1 VKHSNIIYE
10 KSRFFHAWSTW
21 SNVQEMCIKDFIFV
35 QGIFREK
42 PLRFFL
48 FLNQPI
54 IFPYPSRMHNKYY
67 LILLENRNSQSIFT
81 SRHINMLRRYHG
93 TKFTEFLLINT
104 YQWYANEGSLKSA
117 FALTQLQYIL
127 KYFVINFPCFSINT
141 KDLCKVYVHA
151 LLFMFFHIIL

>member
-1 VKHSNIIYE
+1 MEQCTRNVYK
-10 KSRFFHAWSTW
+10 RFY
-21 SNVQEMCIKDFIFV
+21 
-35 QGIFREK
+35 
-42 PLRFFL
+42 LRPRNFPRKTFTFFL

-54 IFPYPSRMHNKYY
+54 IFPYPSRRHNKCY
-67 LILLENRNSQSIFT
+67 LVILENRNSQSIFT
-81 SRHINMLRRYHG
+81 YRHTIPGHCISIINMVLRYHG

-151 LLFMFFHIIL
+151 LLFMISHIIL

>member
-1 VKHSNIIYE
+1 MKHSNIIYE

-67 LILLENRNSQSIFT
+67 LIILEKRNSQSMLHGHCI
-81 SRHINMLRRYHG
+81 SIINMVLRYHG
-93 TKFTEFLLINT
+93 IKFTEFLFIYT

-117 FALTQLQYIL
+117 FAHTAAIYLEVFCH
-127 KYFVINFPCFSINT
+127 KFS
-141 KDLCKVYVHA
+141 
-151 LLFMFFHIIL
+151 MFLH

>member
-1 VKHSNIIYE
+1 MKHSNIIYE

-42 PLRFFL
+42 PLRFFPVSQPTHYISISFKNAQQIL
-48 FLNQPI
+48 FDNIRTEKQDGHCISIMNLV
-54 IFPYPSRMHNKYY
+54 
-67 LILLENRNSQSIFT
+67 LI
-81 SRHINMLRRYHG
+81 YHG

-117 FALTQLQYIL
+117 FAHTAAIYLEVFCH
-127 KYFVINFPCFSINT
+127 KFS
-141 KDLCKVYVHA
+141 
-151 LLFMFFHIIL
+151 MFLH

>member
-1 VKHSNIIYE
+1 MKHSNIIYE

-67 LILLENRNSQSIFT
+67 LIILEKRN
-81 SRHINMLRRYHG
+81 RHISIISIVLRFHG

-117 FALTQLQYIL
+117 FAHTATIYLEVFCH
-127 KYFVINFPCFSINT
+127 KFS
-141 KDLCKVYVHA
+141 
-151 LLFMFFHIIL
+151 MFLH

>member
-1 VKHSNIIYE
+1 MKHSNIIYE

-67 LILLENRNSQSIFT
+67 LIILEKRNSQSIPRT
-81 SRHINMLRRYHG
+81 LYQYYEYG
-93 TKFTEFLLINT
+93 TYISW
-104 YQWYANEGSLKSA
+104 YQIYRISPHKYLPMVCKWRQPKVCIRTHSCNISWS
-117 FALTQLQYIL
+117 IL
-127 KYFVINFPCFSINT
+127 S
-141 KDLCKVYVHA
+141 
-151 LLFMFFHIIL
+151 

>member
-1 VKHSNIIYE
+1 MKHSNIIYE

-54 IFPYPSRMHNKYY
+54 IFPYPSSTHNKYY
-67 LILLENRNSQSIFT
+67 LVILENRNSHSILTTQKPFDWHCI
-81 SRHINMLRRYHG
+81 SIINMVHRYYG
-93 TKFTEFLLINT
+93 TKFTEFLFINT
-104 YQWYANEGSLKSA
+104 YQWYVNEGSLKSA
-117 FALTQLQYIL
+117 FAHRAAIYLEVFCH
-127 KYFVINFPCFSINT
+127 KFS
-141 KDLCKVYVHA
+141 
-151 LLFMFFHIIL
+151 MFLH